1 MALRTEVGDD
11 TFFAILRGWHDRKRG
26 GNATAH
32 AKQVSGKQLDSLFQT
47 WIHNPTRSPTSPNGT
62 TGSVAPTRNPSP
74 PWKISTDT

>member
-32 AKQVSGKQLDSLFQT
+32 AKQVSGKQLDSLFQ
-47 WIHNPTRSPTSPNGT
+47 PGST
-62 TGSVAPTRNPSP
+62 TPPGHQPVLTGQPDPSHPPRNPSP